1 MFGDKLSVHN
11 ITIKLVFNSRFNGFF
26 KGRAYDNVIAIELAD
41 FKDRFDLLENVIFVL
56 LHEIVHILVSNN
68 QAIKF
73 TINKLNTLLNLTE
86 QFKKYKID
94 ANNIVEEILI
104 RMFIP
109 KGYFWD
115 NNKDRFLN
123 NKKIV

>member
-1 MFGDKLSVHN
+1 
-11 ITIKLVFNSRFNGFF
+11 
-26 KGRAYDNVIAIELAD
+26 
-41 FKDRFDLLENVIFVL
+41 